1 MKYNRSVDGI
11 ERCSIDLDI
20 RLTRE
25 DTALLNKVSKAKG
38 YSSIKA
44 YLLDTIPMNTILWE
58 YVSDDVEQFNKGQNT

>member
-1 MKYNRSVDGI
+1 MKYTRSVDGV
-11 ERCSIDLDI
+11 ERCSINLDM

-25 DTALLNKVSKAKG
+25 DVVLLNKVSKAKG

-58 YVSDDVEQFNKGQNT
+58 YVSDDIKGQNT